1 MRSISTVVEL
11 YKVFVLDTEMEKI
24 KTIDLSANKK

>member
-1 MRSISTVVEL
+1 MRSISAVEV